1 MSHFQNTHITEAGY
15 FGIPF
20 PQSTPREIKSS
31 FLGVVM
37 RGGQRVR
44 DGAEGTGA
52 ISACCMP
59 MHLCTMCL
67 CCIFS
72 VPNIVLSRQH
82 PLFHR

>member
-37 RGGQRVR
+37 RGGRECGMGQREL
-44 DGAEGTGA
+44 GL
-52 ISACCMP
+52 SAP
-59 MHLCTMCL
+59 AVCL
-67 CCIFS
+67 CICVPCVFAVFS
-72 VPNIVLSRQH
+72 QFPT
-82 PLFHR
+82 